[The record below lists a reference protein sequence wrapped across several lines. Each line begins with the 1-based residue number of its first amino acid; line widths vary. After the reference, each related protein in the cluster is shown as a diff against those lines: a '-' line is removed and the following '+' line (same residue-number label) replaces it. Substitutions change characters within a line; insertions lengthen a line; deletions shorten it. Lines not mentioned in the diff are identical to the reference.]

1 MGEKNRTRKKTK
13 NKEASMGIGAG
24 LLKLTSALSA
34 IVSIILVG
42 ASGYVYSKQDPHIGQ
57 IALARITVQGAL
69 GFGVV
74 ILILSVVGYW
84 GASSKNRCLM
94 YIFFALL
101 QAAFAGLVAITAALY
116 TGLPWIDQQL
126 EALCKDHPW
135 ENCTD
140 QVPKIEETMRSHLH
154 LVRSIS
160 LSICIFLMGLLLG
173 RQRVQ
178 KIGLRADPILQQT
191 NNLCSLLKLFV

>member
-1 MGEKNRTRKKTK
+1 MGKERGERAREEPNQKEDQEQ
-13 NKEASMGIGAG
+13 EASMGIGAG

-69 GFGVV
+69 GLGVV

-116 TGLPWIDQQL
+116 TGLP
-126 EALCKDHPW
+126 
-135 ENCTD
+135 
-140 QVPKIEETMRSHLH
+140 KIEETMRSHLH
-154 LVRSIS
+154 LVRFIS
-160 LSICIFLMGLLLG
+160 LSICIFLMG
-173 RQRVQ
+173 
-178 KIGLRADPILQQT
+178 ILHASFLAVSESRRSAYEQIPSYNKPT
-191 NNLCSLLKLFV
+191 TVVVS

>member
-1 MGEKNRTRKKTK
+1 MGKNQQHVARGKERASEREKNRTRKKTQEQ
-13 NKEASMGIGAG
+13 EASMGIGAG

-69 GFGVV
+69 GLGVV

-101 QAAFAGLVAITAALY
+101 QAAFAGPRRHHRRSLHRLALDR
-116 TGLPWIDQQL
+116 P
-126 EALCKDHPW
+126 A
-135 ENCTD
+135 
-140 QVPKIEETMRSHLH
+140 
-154 LVRSIS
+154 
-160 LSICIFLMGLLLG
+160 
-173 RQRVQ
+173 
-178 KIGLRADPILQQT
+178 
-191 NNLCSLLKLFV
+191 

>member
-1 MGEKNRTRKKTK
+1 MGKERGERAREEPNQKEDQEQ
-13 NKEASMGIGAG
+13 EASMGIGAG

-69 GFGVV
+69 GLGVV

-116 TGLPWIDQQL
+116 TGLP
-126 EALCKDHPW
+126 
-135 ENCTD
+135 CTD

-154 LVRSIS
+154 LVRFIS
-160 LSICIFLMGLLLG
+160 LSICIFLMG
-173 RQRVQ
+173 
-178 KIGLRADPILQQT
+178 ILHASFLAVSESRRSAYEQIPSYNKPT
-191 NNLCSLLKLFV
+191 TFVVS

>member
-1 MGEKNRTRKKTK
+1 MGKERGERAREEPNQKEDQEQ
-13 NKEASMGIGAG
+13 EASMGIGAG

-69 GFGVV
+69 GLGVV

-116 TGLPWIDQQL
+116 TGLPGSTSSSRPS
-126 EALCKDHPW
+126 ARTTPW
-135 ENCTD
+135 RNAPTRS
-140 QVPKIEETMRSHLH
+140 PKIEETMRSHLH

-160 LSICIFLMGLLLG
+160 L
-173 RQRVQ
+173 
-178 KIGLRADPILQQT
+178 
-191 NNLCSLLKLFV
+191 

>member
-1 MGEKNRTRKKTK
+1 
-13 NKEASMGIGAG
+13 
-24 LLKLTSALSA
+24 
-34 IVSIILVG
+34 
-42 ASGYVYSKQDPHIGQ
+42 
-57 IALARITVQGAL
+57 
-69 GFGVV
+69 
-74 ILILSVVGYW
+74 
-84 GASSKNRCLM
+84 M

-101 QAAFAGLVAITAALY
+101 QAVFAGLVAITAALY

-160 LSICIFLMGLLLG
+160 LSICIFLMG
-173 RQRVQ
+173 
-178 KIGLRADPILQQT
+178 ILHASFLAVSESRRSAYEQIPSYNKPT
-191 NNLCSLLKLFV
+191 TFVVS